1 MSMKKSLILFW
12 NGFTGILLGIV
23 EWLTVILGMKDDS
36 KYGRFLRRVVASC
49 FTLVVLIITCAA
61 VVGTYEGIT
70 GIFSEDDSDEYYDL
84 QYLSQ
89 NVVYY
94 VRDYG
99 EDGYVENKE
108 GMKTISGIKWISKP
122 LGSDSLVCYS
132 NGRKCGYFNMYSGK
146 MVIPPKYDHAWIFSE
161 GLASVVDDGCIKFIN
176 NLGDVVFN
184 LQIPYMSGSDGYVFH
199 NEHCVVNKDRRDRF
213 GLIDKCGNW
222 VLEPK
227 YISITPCD
235 TFWIVDNG
243 NEQSVITDN
252 MQTVIPFMSSQIHF
266 SNNIIVVTMDNHT
279 IKTFTL
285 QGKLIDDFC
294 IRDIKSMTYSKMKFD
309 TNGIMNEDNIVQIV
323 SKCKRYEAEY
333 GWYGLMTSEGHI
345 LTPPSYSDIMAVE
358 QDLYLCKNSDGYGI
372 LLDGKGN
379 KVNK

>member
-1 MSMKKSLILFW
+1 
-12 NGFTGILLGIV
+12 
-23 EWLTVILGMKDDS
+23 
-36 KYGRFLRRVVASC
+36 
-49 FTLVVLIITCAA
+49 
-61 VVGTYEGIT
+61 
-70 GIFSEDDSDEYYDL
+70 
-84 QYLSQ
+84 
-89 NVVYY
+89 
-94 VRDYG
+94 
-99 EDGYVENKE
+99 
-108 GMKTISGIKWISKP
+108 MKTISGIKWISKP
-122 LGSDSLVCYS
+122 LGFDSLECYS
-132 NGRKCGYFNMYSGK
+132 NVRKCGYFNMYSGK
-146 MVIPPKYDHAWIFSE
+146 TVIPPKYDHAWIFSE
-161 GLASVVDDGCIKFIN
+161 GLASVVDDGCIKLIN
-176 NLGDVVFN
+176 SLGEVAFN
-184 LQIPYMSGSDGYVFH
+184 LQIPYISGSDGYVFH
-199 NEHCVVNKDRRDRF
+199 NEHCVVNKDRLDRF
-213 GLIDKCGNW
+213 GLIDKRGNW

-266 SNNIIVVTMDNHT
+266 SDNIIVVTMDNHT